1 MIFYVCANETEF
13 YDLERIQPS
22 SDTVKIGQ
30 NIFHDEFYT
39 INLCRPE
46 KCFYILFKNDNKKA
60 NKNGKQRE
68 TPLLDDKLILPS
80 DIKKFLKLI
89 LSNVSNNKNK
99 NELELPLYILEDRK
113 DAKRKKNNNLKKVYY
128 FFLKIFYNL
137 IIRKFS
143 HSITKK
149 IKCELKDSNE
159 DFLYTSSNNQQPRL
173 ADFF

>member
-1 MIFYVCANETEF
+1 MHFNIKKWFTRLRINAVHYETKIKERKEILNKSDLIFYVCANETEF

-60 NKNGKQRE
+60 NKNGKQKE

-89 LSNVSNNKNK
+89 
-99 NELELPLYILEDRK
+99 DRI
-113 DAKRKKNNNLKKVYY
+113 AA
-128 FFLKIFYNL
+128 
-137 IIRKFS
+137 
-143 HSITKK
+143 
-149 IKCELKDSNE
+149 CAP
-159 DFLYTSSNNQQPRL
+159 QQ
-173 ADFF
+173 